1 MTSVLLVEDEALLR
15 QLTRD
20 YLLERGYRVR
30 DLENGEQAMR
40 LLSGVRFDAVVADL
54 KLPGASGLEILQHV
68 RRIRPPSVVILMTAF
83 GTVPLAVDAMRHGAF
98 DFITKP
104 FRVEE
109 LEARLREGLAELTAS
124 QCGSLVRRPDLESI
138 QPLAISMAHHEREEL
153 ERALAATHGRRAE
166 AARRLRISRNALWK
180 KLRR

>member
-1 MTSVLLVEDEALLR
+1 MTSVLLVEDETLLR

-40 LLSGVRFDAVVADL
+40 LLAGVRFDAVLADL
-54 KLPGASGLEILQHV
+54 KLPGASGLEILRQV
-68 RRIRPPSVVILMTAF
+68 RQLRPPSVVILMTAF
-83 GTVPLAVDAMRHGAF
+83 GTVPLAVDAMRSGAF

-109 LEARLREGLAELTAS
+109 LEARLRAGLAELAA
-124 QCGSLVRRPDLESI
+124 QGMAVGARRPDPESI
-138 QPLAISMAHHEREEL
+138 QPLALSMAHHEREEL
-153 ERALAATHGRRAE
+153 DRALAATHGRRAE